1 MACYSYMSD
10 FGCACEVCSTR
21 IEIDATV
28 VLTTYYFTG
37 EQSRRG
43 DDQETTRYPHTQQ
56 QVVSS
61 RPPPR
66 PAPPQPGLAS
76 SPRTLTKTLL
86 GLRSARQHQREV
98 GRGRGGGG
106 ARSDQ
111 SLLGRPGGA
120 VQTMAWHGM
129 YQQHGMACSSSMADD
144 RDPKS
149 HQV

>member
-1 MACYSYMSD
+1 MSD

-28 VLTTYYFTG
+28 VLTTYCFTG

-43 DDQETTRYPHTQQ
+43 DDQETTKYPHTQQ

-61 RPPPR
+61 RPPSR

-76 SPRTLTKTLL
+76 SPRTLTKTLP

-106 ARSDQ
+106 GPGVIRVC
-111 SLLGRPGGA
+111 LGGQVELCKP
-120 VQTMAWHGM
+120 W
-129 YQQHGMACSSSMADD
+129 HGMACISSMAWHVAAAWQMIGTL
-144 RDPKS
+144 S
-149 HQV
+149 HIKFRCS